1 MTQLPSEKPAH
12 FNGRHFNHLLI
23 IQAVRWYVT
32 YKLSYRDVC
41 ELMTERGV
49 TVVHTTVLRWVQ
61 CFVPVFEKKWK
72 KYARP
77 VGSSWRVDET
87 YIKVKGQWRY
97 LYRAVDQQGQ
107 TVDFLL
113 SQNRD
118 KAAAVR
124 FFKKAI
130 GNHDFPE
137 KIMLDGG
144 QASPQAVAKLKAEG
158 VLSAQ
163 TLVRTNKY
171 LNNLIEQDHRKV
183 KQRYYPMLGFKTF
196 GNAGVTLS
204 GIELANKIKKGQF
217 DTSALLRLNQHPEL
231 LPTPLARLTRL

>member
-1 MTQLPSEKPAH
+1 MA
-12 FNGRHFNHLLI
+12 
-23 IQAVRWYVT
+23 
-32 YKLSYRDVC
+32 
-41 ELMTERGV
+41 ERSV

-72 KYARP
+72 YYACP

-97 LYRAVDQQGQ
+97 RYRAVDNQGQ

-113 SQNRD
+113 SKNRD

-130 GNHDFPE
+130 GSHEAPE
-137 KIMLDGG
+137 KITLDGSR
-144 QASPQAVAKLKAEG
+144 ASHQAVAELKAEG
-158 VLSAQ
+158 VLPAH

-171 LNNLIEQDHRKV
+171 LNNLIERDHRKV
-183 KQRYYPMLGFKTF
+183 KQRYYPMLGFKIRECARNVEWNRVGKQNQKRTVRHI
-196 GNAGVTLS
+196 GDHRSS
-204 GIELANKIKKGQF
+204 GHNP
-217 DTSALLRLNQHPEL
+217 TSMGSSSYRVM
-231 LPTPLARLTRL
+231 RS